1 MNTSFN
7 LLTQNNNENTNVY
20 VNNLHEI
27 NYLQRLK
34 KINSRDNIYLKTNS
48 SNLNTVRKNNY
59 NTTTNTYNT
68 KNNHINNRNTESSC
82 IFIL

>member
-7 LLTQNNNENTNVY
+7 LLTQNYNENTNVY
-20 VNNLHEI
+20 VNNIHEI

-34 KINSRDNIYLKTNS
+34 KINSRDNIYLNTNF
-48 SNLNTVRKNNY
+48 SNINTVTNNNY

-68 KNNHINNRNTESSC
+68 KNNNINNRKTENSC
-82 IFIL
+82 K